1 MNFPLVV
8 LIVLDGWGVGPDGP
22 GNAIIQANTPNM
34 DRFWAGFP
42 HTTLSASGEAVGL
55 PRGEAGNTE
64 TGHLNLGAGRIVYQD
79 LMRINMAISDGSFF
93 KNDEFLGA
101 IYHAQQN
108 GGDVHLMGLMGAGSV
123 HSNLQHLFALLRLCK
138 EQNFTRVY
146 LHLFTDGRDSP
157 PTSAQNYLFQVEEVI
172 KREGVGKIATIMGRY
187 WAMDRDFRWDRTE
200 KAYRLLTEGVGQHVA
215 SAKEAIE
222 KSYEQNITD
231 EFINPAIITEAGRPI
246 TTIGK
251 GDSVIFFNF
260 RIDRPRQLTYA
271 FVFDN
276 FEEEAGKKWG
286 FDPYAVKYHKT
297 HRVEIPKSLPF
308 KRGQKIE
315 NLYFV
320 TMTEYGKPLNPYVF
334 VAFPPQAV
342 SLPLGRVLSDRGL
355 RQLRLAESEKERFI
369 TFYFNG
375 QHETVFSGEERTIV
389 ESPNVPSYDQKP
401 EMAAEEI
408 TKAFL
413 DALGDRNPNDYS
425 FVLINFANVDMVGHT
440 GNIEAAK
447 KACEVIDKH
456 VGEIVEKV
464 DVLGGVTI
472 ITADHGNA
480 EEMLSSDSK
489 MHTEHTTN
497 PVPFIVVGKQFL
509 GKNETLQSGI
519 LGDVAPN
526 VLKFLGIP
534 QPSSM
539 TGRPLLPGGA

>member
-8 LIVLDGWGVGPDGP
+8 LIVLDGWGVAPDGP
-22 GNAIIQANTPNM
+22 GNAISQADTPNM

-93 KNDEFLGA
+93 KNSEFLGA

-108 GGDVHLMGLMGAGSV
+108 SSNIHLIGLMGAGSV
-123 HSNLQHLFALLRLCK
+123 HSNLQHLFSLLRLCK
-138 EQNFTRVY
+138 EQNFTRVF

-157 PTSAQNYLFQVEEVI
+157 PTSAQNYLSQVEEVI
-172 KREGVGKIATIMGRY
+172 KRDGVGKIATIMGRY
-187 WAMDRDFRWDRTE
+187 WAMDRDFRWERTG
-200 KAYRLLTEGVGQHVA
+200 KAYLALTEGVGQHVA

-231 EFINPAIITEAGRPI
+231 EFVNPAIITENDKPI
-246 TTIGK
+246 ATIGK

-276 FEEEAGKKWG
+276 FEKEAQVKWG
-286 FDPYAVKYHKT
+286 FDPYAVKYYKT
-297 HRVEIPKSLPF
+297 HLVEVPKNPPF
-308 KRGQKIE
+308 KRGPKIE

-320 TMTEYGKPLNPYVF
+320 TMTEYGKPLNPYVY
-334 VAFPPQAV
+334 VAFPPVAV
-342 SLPLGRVLSDRGL
+342 ELPFGRIISERGL
-355 RQLRLAESEKERFI
+355 RQLRLAESEKERFV

-375 QHETVFSGEERTIV
+375 QHETVFLGEERRIV

-401 EMAAEEI
+401 EMAAEKI
-408 TKAFL
+408 TRACL
-413 DALGDRNPNDYS
+413 DALDDSNPNDYS
-425 FVLINFANVDMVGHT
+425 FVLINFANADMVGHT

-447 KACEVIDKH
+447 KACEFVDKYI
-456 VGEIVEKV
+456 GEIVKEV
-464 DVLGGVTI
+464 DMLGGVTVI
-472 ITADHGNA
+472 SADHGNA
-480 EEMLSSDSK
+480 EAMLSADSK

-519 LGDVAPN
+519 LADVAPTI
-526 VLKFLGIP
+526 LELLGIP

-539 TGRPLLPGGA
+539 TGRPLLDV